1 MKNILLMNGGYTIM
15 RELKNEKLQL
25 KIDTIFKNVLRL
37 KKLDIDN
44 YYCANL
50 LDWFNE
56 VVLKNI
62 AIYKSKKSE
71 TQIDQ
76 ELIKKDRQYVYWI
89 DFGRNIGSEF
99 RDLHFAVV
107 IYESKYTALVV
118 PLTSKKE
125 HDPKWIEEN
134 RDVIV
139 DMGIIEGF
147 PEETK
152 ECYACTFM
160 LQNVS
165 KKRLSR
171 YGDDKKGYFDIKLS
185 NEQMRKYVIIWLI
198 LRIIQWKK
206 KSLTLLNSYDI
217 VK

>member
-1 MKNILLMNGGYTIM
+1 MGYIDKMIDGSIAM
-15 RELKNEKLQL
+15 RELKNEKLKYKVDKL
-25 KIDTIFKNVLRL
+25 YKNILNL

-56 VVLKNI
+56 VILKNI
-62 AIYKSKKSE
+62 SIYKSKNSE
-71 TQIDQ
+71 TEMDQ
-76 ELIKKDRQYVYWI
+76 EIYKKNRQYVYWI

-125 HDPKWIEEN
+125 YDPKWIAEN
-134 RDVIV
+134 KNTIV
-139 DMGIIEGF
+139 DLGIIEGF
-147 PEETK
+147 PDESK

-160 LQNVS
+160 LQSVS

-171 YGDDKKGYFDIKLS
+171 YGDSEKGYFNIKISDEQMMNICNKLS
-185 NEQMRKYVIIWLI
+185 QIAYNTVEK
-198 LRIIQWKK
+198 
-206 KSLTLLNSYDI
+206 
-217 VK
+217 

>member
-1 MKNILLMNGGYTIM
+1 M
-15 RELKNEKLQL
+15 RELKDEKLKYKLDKIYKNIL
-25 KIDTIFKNVLRL
+25 KL
-37 KKLDIDN
+37 KKLDVDN

-56 VVLKNI
+56 VILKNI

-71 TQIDQ
+71 EDIDQ
-76 ELIKKDRQYVYWI
+76 ELFKKSRQYVYWI

-107 IYESKYTALVV
+107 IYESKYTALVI

-134 RDVIV
+134 KNVIV
-139 DMGIIEGF
+139 DLGIIEGF
-147 PEETK
+147 PSESK

-160 LQNVS
+160 LQSVS

-171 YGDDKKGYFDIKLS
+171 YGNEEKGYFDIQLS
-185 NEQMRKYVIIWLI
+185 NEQMK
-198 LRIIQWKK
+198 RICNNLAQIAYNSVEKEIQ
-206 KSLTLLNSYDI
+206 LT
-217 VK
+217 

>member
-1 MKNILLMNGGYTIM
+1 M
-15 RELKNEKLQL
+15 RELKDSKLQL
-25 KIDTIFKNVLRL
+25 KIDKLYKNVLKL

-44 YYCANL
+44 FYCADL

-62 AIYKSKKSE
+62 AIYRSKKDE
-71 TQIDQ
+71 KQIDQ
-76 ELIKKDRQYVYWI
+76 ELFKKDRQYVYWI

-134 RDVIV
+134 KDVIV
-139 DMGIIEGF
+139 DLGIIEGF

-152 ECYACTFM
+152 KCYACTFM
-160 LQNVS
+160 LQSVS

-171 YGDDKKGYFDIKLS
+171 YGDYEKGYFDIKLS
-185 NEQMRKYVIIWLI
+185 NDQI
-198 LRIIQWKK
+198 KK
-206 KSLTLLNSYDI
+206 ICNNLSHI
-217 VK
+217 VYNTIEKEETVDNQE